1 MKDYIVRATA
11 ADNQIRAFAATTTDM
26 VGEAREKH
34 NTSPV
39 VSAALGRLMT
49 AASIMGSMLKN
60 EKDLITLQIRG
71 DGPIKGLVVTADAK
85 ANVKGYPYVP
95 IVDLPLKENGKLDVS
110 KGLGNG
116 IMNIIKDIGLKEPYV
131 GQTHLVSG
139 EIAEDLTYYF
149 ATSEQVPSAVG
160 LGVLID
166 KDYTIKH
173 SGGFIIQLLPN
184 ADEEVIKKLEDRL
197 KVLPSITNLMNEGKS
212 PEQVLDILLEGMEPQ
227 ILEKVPTKFHCNC
240 TKDRVEKALISVGKK
255 EIKEMIDDGE
265 TIELNC
271 HFCNKKYHFT
281 IDELQGI
288 IAYAQGEQ

>member
-11 ADNQIRAFAATTTDM
+11 CNNQIRAFAVTTTNM

-49 AASIMGSMLKN
+49 AASMMGSMLKN

-110 KGLGNG
+110 GGLGNG
-116 IMNIIKDIGLKEPYV
+116 IMNIIKDIGLKDPYV

-160 LGVLID
+160 LGVLVD
-166 KDYTIKH
+166 RDYSIKH
-173 SGGFIIQLLPN
+173 SGGFIIQLLPG
-184 ADEEVIKKLEDRL
+184 ADEEVINKLEERL
-197 KVLPSITNLMNEGKS
+197 KVLPSITNLMIEGKT
-212 PEQVLDILLEGMEPQ
+212 PEEVLDMLLEGMEPQ
-227 ILEKVPTKFHCNC
+227 ILEKIPTKFQCNC
-240 TKDRVEKALISVGKK
+240 TKERVEKALISIGKK
-255 EIKEMIDDGE
+255 DIKEMIDEGE

-271 HFCNKKYHFT
+271 HFCNKKYYFT
-281 IDELQGI
+281 VDELQEI
-288 IAYAQGEQ
+288 ISYAQGE

>member
-11 ADNQIRAFAATTTDM
+11 CDNQIRAFAAVTTNM
-26 VGEAREKH
+26 VEVAREKH

-60 EKDLITLQIRG
+60 ENDLITLQIRG
-71 DGPIKGLVVTADAK
+71 DGPLKGLVVTSDAK

-110 KGLGNG
+110 KALGNG
-116 IMNIIKDIGLKEPYV
+116 ILNIIKDIGLKDPYV

-160 LGVLID
+160 LGVLVD
-166 KDYTIKH
+166 RDYSIKH

-184 ADEEVIKKLEDRL
+184 ADEEVINKLEERIS
-197 KVLPSITNLMNEGKS
+197 KMPSITELMSEGKT
-212 PEQVLDILLEGMEPQ
+212 PEQVINMLLEGMEPK
-227 ILEKVPTKFHCNC
+227 ILETKPTEFFCNC
-240 TKDRVEKALISVGKK
+240 TKERVEKALISIGSKD
-255 EIKEMIDDGE
+255 INEMIDEGK

-281 IDELQGI
+281 VDELKSLLK
-288 IAYAQGEQ
+288 YARS

>member
-11 ADNQIRAFAATTTDM
+11 CNNQIRAFAATTTNM

-34 NTSPV
+34 HTSPV

-49 AASIMGSMLKN
+49 AASMMGSMLKN

-110 KGLGNG
+110 GGLGNG
-116 IMNIIKDIGLKEPYV
+116 IMNIIKDIGLKDPYV

-160 LGVLID
+160 LGVLVD
-166 KDYTIKH
+166 RDYSIKH
-173 SGGFIIQLLPN
+173 SGGFIIQLLPG
-184 ADEEVIKKLEDRL
+184 ADEEVIIKLEERL
-197 KVLPSITNLMNEGKS
+197 KVLPSITNLMSEGKT
-212 PEQVLDILLEGMEPQ
+212 PEEVLDMLLEGMEPQ
-227 ILEKVPTKFHCNC
+227 ILEKIPTKFQCNC
-240 TKDRVEKALISVGKK
+240 TKERVEKALISIGKK
-255 EIKEMIDDGE
+255 DIKEMIDEGE

-271 HFCNKKYHFT
+271 HFCNKKYYFT
-281 IDELQGI
+281 VDELQEI
-288 IAYAQGEQ
+288 ISYAQGE

>member
-1 MKDYIVRATA
+1 MEDYIVRATA
-11 ADNQIRAFAATTTDM
+11 CNNQIRAFATVTTNM
-26 VGEAREKH
+26 VEVARKNH

-49 AASIMGSMLKN
+49 AGSMMGSMLKN
-60 EKDLITLQIRG
+60 ESDIITLQIRG
-71 DGPIKGLVVTADAK
+71 DGPIQGLVVTADSK

-110 KGLGNG
+110 KALGNG
-116 IMNIIKDIGLKEPYV
+116 ILNIIKDIGLKEPYV

-160 LGVLID
+160 LGVLVD
-166 KDYTIKH
+166 RDYSIKH

-184 ADEEVIKKLEDRL
+184 ADEEVINKLEERINNM
-197 KVLPSITNLMNEGKS
+197 PSITELMSVGKT
-212 PEQVLDILLEGMEPQ
+212 PEQVINMLLEGMDPK
-227 ILEKVPTKFHCNC
+227 ILEKIPTKFYCNC
-240 TKDRVEKALISVGKK
+240 TKDRVEKALISVGSK
-255 EIKEMIDDGE
+255 ELNKMIDEGE

-271 HFCNKKYHFT
+271 HFCNKKYYFT
-281 IDELQGI
+281 VDELKKI
-288 IAYAQGEQ
+288 VLSAKN